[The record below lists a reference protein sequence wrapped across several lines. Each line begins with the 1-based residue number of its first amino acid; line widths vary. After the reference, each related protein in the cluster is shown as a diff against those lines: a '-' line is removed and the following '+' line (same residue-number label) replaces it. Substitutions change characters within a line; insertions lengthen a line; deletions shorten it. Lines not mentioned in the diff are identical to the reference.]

1 MGNLTIYKGAKSWRL
16 PRTFVSFLLTH
27 PVAKTYLDWSR
38 LTYIPDEHVVPTLA
52 RLNLDSLF
60 EENDTW
66 TMTQDLV
73 PLPRYHFQHWGE
85 ENCKG
90 ILRNSVCVFSL
101 ADLSTIVSAQSILV
115 NKVMTEHDA
124 AIGECLR
131 DSVRK
136 REMVE
141 ED

>member
-1 MGNLTIYKGAKSWRL
+1 MSEE
-16 PRTFVSFLLTH
+16 
-27 PVAKTYLDWSR
+27 WSR
-38 LTYIPDEHVVPTLA
+38 LTYVPDEHVVATLA
-52 RLNLDSLF
+52 RVNLDSLS

-66 TMTQDLV
+66 TMTQDLI
-73 PLPRYHFQHWGE
+73 PLPRYHFAQWGE

-101 ADLSTIVSAQSILV
+101 ADLSTIISAQSILV

-136 REMVE
+136 REVAE
-141 ED
+141 GRLTVLW